1 MYDKNSILEQLRA
14 GVSADEIAAK
24 AAEALNEAIA
34 ALTLENDAK
43 LKKEDQLNKYAKD
56 IAASITGYFKLAHDI
71 TIGEVPA
78 KEIREMLDKMVPLYK
93 LLFSLEVP
101 AEDNKIKSDDEILLD
116 FMKKFQF

>member
-34 ALTLENDAK
+34 VLTLENDAK
-43 LKKEDQLNKYAKD
+43 LKREDQLNQYAEN

-71 TIGEVPA
+71 TIDEVPA
-78 KEIREMLDKMVPLYK
+78 QDIREMLDKMVPLYK
-93 LLFSLEVP
+93 LLSSLEVP
-101 AEDNKIKSDDEILLD
+101 AEDNKTKSDDEILLD

>member
-34 ALTLENDAK
+34 TLTLENDAK

>member
-34 ALTLENDAK
+34 ALALENDAK
-43 LKKEDQLNKYAKD
+43 LKKEDQLNQYAKD
-56 IAASITGYFKLAHDI
+56 IAASIAGYFKLAHDI
-71 TIGEVPA
+71 TIDEVPA
-78 KEIREMLDKMVPLYK
+78 KEIREMLDKMVPLYE
-93 LLFSLEVP
+93 LLSSLEVP
-101 AEDNKIKSDDEILLD
+101 TEDNKIKSDDEILLD

>member
-43 LKKEDQLNKYAKD
+43 LKREDQLNQYAKD
-56 IAASITGYFKLAHDI
+56 IAASIAGYFKLAHDI
-71 TIGEVPA
+71 TIDEVPA
-78 KEIREMLDKMVPLYK
+78 QDIREMLDKMVPLYR
-93 LLFSLEVP
+93 LLSSLEVP
-101 AEDNKIKSDDEILLD
+101 AEDNKPKSDDEILLD

>member
-43 LKKEDQLNKYAKD
+43 LKREDQLNQYAEN

-71 TIGEVPA
+71 TIDEVPA
-78 KEIREMLDKMVPLYK
+78 QDIREMLDKMVPLYR
-93 LLFSLEVP
+93 LLSSLEVP
-101 AEDNKIKSDDEILLD
+101 AEDNKTKSDDEILLD